1 MATIKYSI
9 RGNNNPAKIYVRF
22 VANRETDI
30 KLATPLVIN
39 PAYFN
44 NASGKIRK
52 VAQLSERDN
61 LQNELDTLESFI
73 ISKYN
78 KSGTGG
84 DIINKDWLNDCLNT
98 YFNKVVKT
106 DNSFILNYCDLY
118 VEKLELKTNDRTG
131 ELGTAKATVTKYK
144 TIKLKIQAFQEYK
157 RHNYKLSEI
166 DLKYRNDFLKY
177 LLEVEKLSRNTAGR
191 YIKFLKTICLDAQ
204 KSGYTVNVQ
213 LAQIKGFSVQVDKI
227 YLNWNE
233 LTKIEN
239 VDLKEAHLQD
249 ARDWLLIGCYIGQR
263 VGDLLQL
270 TKQDINQIGN
280 LDFIELIQQKTKKRV
295 SILVHD
301 KVRAILDKRNGN
313 FPPLYSKNIE
323 SSKTKFNLFIK
334 DVCQEA
340 KLDETISGARVNPK
354 TARKENGDFKKWELV
369 TSHICRRSFAT
380 NYYGDIPTG
389 LLLNVTGHST
399 EKEFLNYI
407 GKTPIDYAQQ
417 MAIYWNIQSQKQEKE
432 SVLRIA
438 E

>member
-9 RGNNNPAKIYVRF
+9 RGNNNPSKIYIRF

-30 KLATPLVIN
+30 KLAIPLVIN

-52 VAQLSERDN
+52 VSQFAERDN
-61 LQNELDTLESFI
+61 LQNELDTLESYI
-73 ISKYN
+73 ISRYN
-78 KSGTGG
+78 KSGTGS
-84 DIINKDWLNDCLNT
+84 DIVNKDWLNDCLNT
-98 YFNKVVKT
+98 HFNKAEKT
-106 DNSFILNYCDLY
+106 DNNFILNYCDLY
-118 VEKLELKTNDRTG
+118 LEKLELKTNDRTG
-131 ELGTAKATVTKYK
+131 ELGTSKATVTKYK
-144 TIKLKIQAFQEYK
+144 TIKLKIQGFQEYK
-157 RHNYKLSEI
+157 RHKYKLSEI

-204 KSGYTVNVQ
+204 KSGYTVSPQ
-213 LAQIKGFSVQVDKI
+213 LQQIKGFSVQIDKI
-227 YLNWNE
+227 YLNWDE
-233 LTKIEN
+233 LTEIEK
-239 VDLKEAHLQD
+239 VDLKQPHLQD

-270 TKQDINQIGN
+270 TKQDIKQIGN

-323 SSKTKFNLFIK
+323 SSKAKFNLYIK

-340 KLDETISGARVNPK
+340 KLNETISGARINPE
-354 TARKENGDFKKWELV
+354 TSRKENGDFKKWELV

>member
-73 ISKYN
+73 ISRYN

-106 DNSFILNYCDLY
+106 DNNFILNYCDLY

-157 RHNYKLSEI
+157 RHNYKLTEI

-227 YLNWNE
+227 YLSWND
-233 LTKIEN
+233 LIKIEN

-323 SSKTKFNLFIK
+323 SSKAKFNLYIK

-340 KLDETISGARVNPK
+340 KLNETISGARMNPE
-354 TARKENGDFKKWELV
+354 TARKENGEFLKWELV